1 MEGAGVALR
10 TAAQRHPLK
19 VRGGTLRSA
28 LILRPGCIRACCRHA
43 MWLIVDA
50 RILLGSVVAGEF
62 FASLLGLHPAAS
74 QAFRCCR
81 HRLGIRAKRS
91 SRLPSVAFFRLD
103 KGSFN
108 KGLWKN
114 QEISYS
120 VLQVVQLSAAEVVS
134 VL

>member
-1 MEGAGVALR
+1 
-10 TAAQRHPLK
+10 
-19 VRGGTLRSA
+19 
-28 LILRPGCIRACCRHA
+28 

-91 SRLPSVAFFRLD
+91 SRLPSVAFFDWIKAASIKIYGKIKKFLTPSYRL
-103 KGSFN
+103 FN
-108 KGLWKN
+108 SAPLRLFLFC
-114 QEISYS
+114 EIY
-120 VLQVVQLSAAEVVS
+120 VATF
-134 VL
+134 